1 MTECQSNLNPF
12 LVKSSLASFTSYKKE
27 NQQDWYKKSYKDA
40 TTKER
45 TWKPR
50 DNKFSCENFLY
61 LYLFITTHWHIHNLQ
76 NIKIGL
82 VGRG

>member
-12 LVKSSLASFTSYKKE
+12 LVKSSLASFISYKTE

-40 TTKER
+40 ITKER

-50 DNKFSCENFLY
+50 DNKFSCGNFLY
-61 LYLFITTHWHIHNLQ
+61 LLIHNHTLSHS
-76 NIKIGL
+76 
-82 VGRG
+82 